1 MFDFGNFHHITEKY
15 FVLNECIA
23 QLQVIFKFSTTEHIK
38 CLVQIAMGKFEK
50 SYTAFASAAGEEKE
64 FVFNLLPNWCPLAS
78 NFRL

>member
-1 MFDFGNFHHITEKY
+1 MFDFGNFHPITEKY
-15 FVLNECIA
+15 FVLNEYE
-23 QLQVIFKFSTTEHIK
+23 LQVISKFSTTEHIK

>member
-1 MFDFGNFHHITEKY
+1 MFDFGNFHPITEKY
-15 FVLNECIA
+15 FVLNEYE
-23 QLQVIFKFSTTEHIK
+23 LQVISKFSTTEHIK

-50 SYTAFASAAGEEKE
+50 SYTALASAAGEEKE

>member
-1 MFDFGNFHHITEKY
+1 MFDFGNFHTITEKY
-15 FVLNECIA
+15 FVLNEYE
-23 QLQVIFKFSTTEHIK
+23 LQVISKFSTTEHIK